1 MKRYGLW
8 KLGAVCGLLWFAA
21 GSARA
26 QQPQPPTTDELATK
40 EVQRLELLLK
50 LEYYQVFYVDSILR
64 HDMARMKEEIEQM
77 QKAGM
82 QEPASFRFV
91 QEKWRKQ
98 IEAGYREVFTPE
110 QWDKYLSSTGQL
122 KKDRKEH
129 KKDRKDRRKER
140 RERRDGTEDTL

>member
-8 KLGAVCGLLWFAA
+8 KLVALCCLFWYAA
-21 GSARA
+21 GTAQA
-26 QQPQPPTTDELATK
+26 QQTAPPTTDELATK
-40 EVQRLELLLK
+40 EVQRLETLLK

-77 QKAGM
+77 QKSGM

-98 IEAGYREVFTPE
+98 IEAGYRKVFTPE

-122 KKDRKEH
+122 KKDRKEQ

-140 RERRDGTEDTL
+140 GERKDRKESPL